1 MPDQQAAVRDPG
13 ALQPL
18 RFLLLY
24 ALAWAGGAVAYIP
37 FLTILLPVRVG
48 VMSAAEAGGGGDV
61 AWLSTIAF
69 CGAIAASLGHIGFG
83 YLSDVTGN
91 RRGWIAVGLLLSC
104 SLLLAVQQITSLSGL
119 VVLVLIWQLGLN
131 MMLAPL
137 SAWAADCVPNSQKGL
152 LGGLLAFAPGLGAIA
167 GVLVTFPGLASP
179 DGRLVIVALGVAVFV
194 LPVLLLGSPDPA
206 RLPEM
211 MQVPQESAQP
221 LDRRGAAQRMWLAR
235 LLVQVAEAAL
245 FSFLYLWFRSIDP
258 AIGDHQTA
266 RIFSLVLLLSA
277 PLALL
282 TGRWADRRAR
292 PLTPL
297 IVCTL
302 IAPVGLVGMALSREL
317 TLAFASYAV
326 FGLST
331 SVFLALHSAQTL
343 RTLPDSNRR
352 GRDLGLFN
360 LTNTMPSLVM
370 PWFTLA
376 LVPTFGFSGLFLL
389 FAGLA
394 LLAALL
400 LLSFGREN

>member
-1 MPDQQAAVRDPG
+1 M
-13 ALQPL
+13 

-24 ALAWAGGAVAYIP
+24 ALAWAGGSVAYIP
-37 FLTILLPVRVG
+37 FLTILLPVRVAQ
-48 VMSAAEAGGGGDV
+48 MSASGGGSGESLV
-61 AWLSTIAF
+61 WLSTIAF
-69 CGAIAASLGHIGFG
+69 CGAIAASIGSIGFG
-83 YLSDVTGN
+83 YLSDVTRN
-91 RRGWIAVGLLLSC
+91 RRGWAALGLLLSC
-104 SLLLAVQQITSLSGL
+104 GLLLGAAPITTLPGL
-119 VVLVLIWQLGLN
+119 VALVVVWQLALN

-152 LGGLLAFAPGLGAIA
+152 LGGLLAFAPGLGALA
-167 GVLVTFPGLASP
+167 GAFVTIPGLATP
-179 DGRLVIVALGVAVFV
+179 DGRLFLVALVVAACV
-194 LPVLLLGSPDPA
+194 LPVLLLGAPA
-206 RLPEM
+206 AAQEREPP
-211 MQVPQESAQP
+211 PQLAAIQQPAGRQSTGRQP
-221 LDRRGAAQRMWLAR
+221 LDRKGAAQRMWLAR

-245 FSFLYLWFRSIDP
+245 FSFLYVWFRSLDP
-258 AIGDHQTA
+258 AIGDHLTA
-266 RIFSLVLLLSA
+266 RVFSAVLVLSA

-282 TGRWADRRAR
+282 SGRWADQHAR

-297 IVCTL
+297 ILCTL
-302 IAPVGLVGMALSREL
+302 IAPLGLVGMAAAH
-317 TLAFASYAV
+317 TLGVAIASYAV

-343 RTLPDSNRR
+343 RTLPSSDRR

-394 LLAALL
+394 FLAALL